1 MEIDIFEDEQQI
13 YDRALADAEALGN
26 GEALDP
32 QTYVKLVNEYGKLLK
47 QLRRSTRIA
56 DRFAIGL
63 HEDNLALLDKAYCD
77 VLTGIYNR
85 RFMEDSLK
93 RIIKT
98 LSRSGGELSF
108 LMVDIDFFKFYND
121 TYGHNK
127 GDVCLRAIA
136 QTIADSLSRQ
146 DDFAAR
152 FGGEEFAVILPNTGE
167 SGARFVA
174 EKILGNVK
182 ALNWP
187 HQTSEIANHVTVSIG
202 AATGNVAHMQSVE
215 CYLKRADQAL
225 YMSKKSGRARYTFLS
240 VDEVDV

>member
-1 MEIDIFEDEQQI
+1 MEIDIFEGEQQV
-13 YDRALADAEALGN
+13 YDQALSDAEAVKN
-26 GEALDP
+26 GRALDP
-32 QTYVKLVNEYGKLLK
+32 QKYVKLVNEYGKLLK

-56 DRFAIGL
+56 DRVAIEL
-63 HEDNLALLDKAYCD
+63 HEDNLALLDQAHLD

-85 RFMEDSLK
+85 RFMEGSLK
-93 RIIKT
+93 QIIKS
-98 LSRSGGELSF
+98 LSRSGGELSL

-127 GDVCLRAIA
+127 GDICLRAIA
-136 QTIADSLSRQ
+136 QTIAGSLSRQ

-152 FGGEEFAVILPNTGE
+152 FGGEEFAVILPNTGQ

-182 ALNWP
+182 ALNWL
-187 HQTSEIANHVTVSIG
+187 HETSEIAGYVTVSIG
-202 AATGNVAHMQSVE
+202 VTTGSVDHTQGVD

-225 YMSKKSGRARYTFLS
+225 YMSKKSGRARYTFLNL
-240 VDEVDV
+240 DEVDA